1 MVTPRGRLAVAV
13 TIILIVGLLT
23 SCTRGQTQHDPVA
36 SRPMEEQAPAA
47 TTVAPSTTPAALT
60 PLAPAPR
67 EEAGVMRPLP
77 DPLYGVTVDDV
88 SNLPSI
94 VAALHGLWHMP
105 TTRVVF
111 DADRAPAYYAPAIA
125 QIQPVSYIMGTF
137 LDSSGMA
144 NITTDKFARRAAA
157 YLAAFGDSVD
167 LWEVG
172 NEVNGE
178 WLCPTKSCTETE
190 TADVVA
196 KITRAY
202 DLAHA
207 AGKRTALTLYYNG
220 LDASASCA
228 DTPGNL
234 MLPWAQS
241 HLPDH
246 LRSGLDYVFI
256 SYYEEDCP
264 GVSKDWHT
272 VFTQLRGLFPNSK
285 VGFGENGTTKSSAPL
300 ALKQQYMDEY
310 YLLTVDVPGYVQ
322 GHFWWYFREDCVPP
336 SLPLWAH
343 LNDLFR
349 RMPVSP

>member
-1 MVTPRGRLAVAV
+1 LAVAV
-13 TIILIVGLLT
+13 TIIALVGLLT
-23 SCTRGQTQHDPVA
+23 ACIRGQAQHDPVA
-36 SRPMEEQAPAA
+36 SASIDGPSLAA
-47 TTVAPSTTPAALT
+47 TSVTVPATPAALT

-67 EEAGVMRPLP
+67 EEAGLMRPLP
-77 DPLYGVTVDDV
+77 DPLYGVTLDDV

-94 VAALHGLWHMP
+94 VAALHGLGHMP

-144 NITTDKFARRAAA
+144 NITTDEFAHRAAT

-178 WLCPTKSCTETE
+178 WLCPSKSCTDTE

-196 KITRAY
+196 KITRAH
-202 DLAHA
+202 DLVHA

-220 LDASASCA
+220 LDASAGCA
-228 DTPGNL
+228 DTPENL

-241 HLPDH
+241 RLPDR
-246 LRSGLDYVFI
+246 LRSALDYVFI

-264 GVSKDWHT
+264 DASKDWHT
-272 VFTQLRGLFPNSK
+272 VFTRLRALFPNSK

-300 ALKQQYMDEY
+300 ALKRQYMDEF
-310 YLLTVDVPGYVQ
+310 YLLAVDVPGYVH

-343 LNDLFR
+343 LDDLFR
-349 RMPVSP
+349 RVPVPP